1 MPTSRTYHLENIGID
16 GRVTLKCGFKE
27 LYGGCGRVELDQDRN
42 KGRALV
48 KAVMTLGSIKFRE
61 FLAKLRSF

>member
-42 KGRALV
+42 KWRALV
-48 KAVMTLGSIKFRE
+48 KAVMTLWVP
-61 FLAKLRSF
+61 